1 MRRQSF
7 EPRLAGTKGCS
18 AAKQEKE
25 IAPVIA
31 NFWERAEFP
40 HHLIPRLAT
49 LGLGGGTLK
58 GYGCPGQSVLGAA
71 MGVIETARVDGSIST
86 FFLVH
91 NALAALTIG
100 ARRAPARLLV
110 QKWLKA
116 SSSGG
121 ARGSSG
127 CARRSAPP
135 THDGTVAGSPVNFV
149 SKLFDTVFSD
159 SEIGKARLCE
169 AAGGLARGC
178 MAMA

>member
-1 MRRQSF
+1 MPWLAAIDQLL
-7 EPRLAGTKGCS
+7 RLH
-18 AAKQEKE
+18 QEKE

-31 NFWERAEFP
+31 DFWERAEFP

-100 ARRAPARLLV
+100 AHRAPGRLLV
-110 QKWLKA
+110 NK
-116 SSSGG
+116 
-121 ARGSSG
+121 
-127 CARRSAPP
+127 
-135 THDGTVAGSPVNFV
+135 
-149 SKLFDTVFSD
+149 
-159 SEIGKARLCE
+159 RLYVKQW
-169 AAGGLARGC
+169 
-178 MAMA
+178 